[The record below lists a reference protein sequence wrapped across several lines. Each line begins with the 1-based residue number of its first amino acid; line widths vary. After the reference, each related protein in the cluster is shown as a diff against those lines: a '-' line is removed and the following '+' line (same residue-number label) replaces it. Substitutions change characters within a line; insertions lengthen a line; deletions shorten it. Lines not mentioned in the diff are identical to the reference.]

1 MRLNEINDET
11 IVEVYNDYHSSV
23 SYKLDRIT
31 RSWDIGTVKKIKV
44 AELYEAVN
52 MKGGR
57 YLFEQNILLIKESAV
72 REALG
77 LKVLD
82 KYDISQKEIVELLKS
97 GDRETLE
104 DLLAYCS
111 ETTLTKIVQKAI
123 DLPIAD
129 MNKANLIKAYSG
141 IDIVNVI
148 KEKEEGQVATESKK
162 TEDGE
167 AAPPRRRRV
176 IKE

>member
-82 KYDISQKEIVELLKS
+82 KYDISQKEIVELLQS

-111 ETTLTKIVQKAI
+111 ETTLSKIVQKAI
-123 DLPIAD
+123 DMPLSD

-141 IDIVNVI
+141 IDIVAVI
-148 KEKEEGQVATESKK
+148 KEKEESETPKSDVTPS
-162 TEDGE
+162 DGE
-167 AAPPRRRRV
+167 APARRRRV
-176 IKE
+176 VKE